1 MTTNEQIPIISL
13 TIIHE
18 KLPGE
23 LLESLSVPVQPDLLP
38 LATMPDQ
45 TMNTDEQRIPDRT
58 VQDVLSASLE
68 PTKIN
73 HNEGTG
79 EIMPIITFV
88 STEKV
93 NDHDEFFDVESEY
106 ILSSDKPPI
115 TLAEAEKLQHDAA
128 IEQKDENFVEADLDL
143 ASKTMSTILDPLS
156 TSSIETNETEEK
168 SIDKTESLGQKNTE
182 DVYSSETPSVSQ
194 QELLR
199 PKFSFRL
206 KPTIT
211 INAGDNLKLEVHFLG
226 QPEPKVKQEI
236 FSHMI
241 IDYLHRSHGISNP
254 MY

>member
-1 MTTNEQIPIISL
+1 
-13 TIIHE
+13 
-18 KLPGE
+18 
-23 LLESLSVPVQPDLLP
+23 
-38 LATMPDQ
+38 MPDQ

-79 EIMPIITFV
+79 EIMPIISFA

-93 NDHDEFFDVESEY
+93 KDHDEFFDVESEY
-106 ILSSDKPPI
+106 ILSPEKPPI

-128 IEQKDENFVEADLDL
+128 IEQKDENFFEPELDL
-143 ASKTMSTILDPLS
+143 ALVKIPSTEINNAKNLS
-156 TSSIETNETEEK
+156 EEK
-168 SIDKTESLGQKNTE
+168 FTDKTESLNQKNTE
-182 DVYSSETPSVSQ
+182 EIHSSKTSSVGQ

-206 KPTIT
+206 KPSIT

-226 QPEPKVKQEI
+226 QPEPKVRTKRNLLI
-236 FSHMI
+236 
-241 IDYLHRSHGISNP
+241 
-254 MY
+254 